1 MDHIEILLLLSLLPS
16 IVLGIMVYKKDT
28 VEKEPKSLLFK
39 LFIGGIG
46 AVILTIAISFCLN
59 PILPEIDD
67 SSSIKYLYIAINT
80 FFKVALVEEYSKWFI
95 LKKLTWSNKNFN
107 YIYDA
112 IVYAVFVSLG
122 FATIENILYVC
133 SDDGGFSVA
142 ILRAILSVPGHAFNG
157 VFMGYYYG
165 MAKQAL
171 INNNFKLVKKN
182 LLLSLLIP
190 IVAHFIFDYLL
201 LVSNVILL
209 VIYLIFVIF
218 LYINAFKRINQFS
231 KITDSLEDT
240 NNIEVLDINQNDN
253 LSKPRYC
260 SNCGSIVES
269 NFCSVCGK
277 KVE

>member
-67 SSSIKYLYIAINT
+67 GSSTRYLYIAINT

-209 VIYLIFVIF
+209 VIYLIFVVF

>member
-1 MDHIEILLLLSLLPS
+1 MNHIEILLLLSLLPS

-39 LFIGGIG
+39 LFMGGIG
-46 AVILTIAISFCLN
+46 AVIITLIVSFCLN
-59 PILPEIDD
+59 PILPEVNEGE
-67 SSSIKYLYIAINT
+67 STRYLYIAIMT
-80 FFKVALVEEYSKWFI
+80 FFKVALVEECSKWIF
-95 LKKLTWSNKNFN
+95 LKKITWSNKNFN

-122 FATIENILYVC
+122 FATVENIMYVC
-133 SDDGGFSVA
+133 SESGGIDVA

-165 MAKQAL
+165 MSKQAQ
-171 INNNFKLVKKN
+171 INNNLKLMKKN

-190 IVAHFIFDYLL
+190 TVAHFIFDYLL
-201 LVSNVILL
+201 LVSNIILL
-209 VIYLIFVIF
+209 VIYLVFVVF

-231 KITDSLEDT
+231 QITESLENT
-240 NNIEVLDINQNDN
+240 NSL
-253 LSKPRYC
+253 LKPRYC
-260 SNCGSIVES
+260 SNCGSQVS
-269 NFCSVCGK
+269 DNFCSICGK